1 MERVI
6 NRSMPCREELGSE
19 VLAGRSSTP
28 DYYDDPVS
36 LWQRKH
42 LRGDL
47 LRRSTKEREEER
59 TGGGAVS
66 LRRPAHSAA
75 SVPYGVLWWLTWK
88 PGIPTE
94 VVVLLQLNY
103 ILG

>member
-1 MERVI
+1 M
-6 NRSMPCREELGSE
+6 RSMPWKANVWNWDL
-19 VLAGRSSTP
+19 

-47 LRRSTKEREEER
+47 FGRSTKEREDER
-59 TGGGAVS
+59 TGIGAVS
-66 LRRPAHSAA
+66 LRRSAHSAA
-75 SVPYGVLWWLTWK
+75 SVPYWVHTPPRGK

-94 VVVLLQLNY
+94 IDVLVTTELY
-103 ILG
+103 